1 MKPVLGIGT
10 WLFPSEKVEDI
21 IKIAIRDYGY
31 RQIDTAKMYEN
42 EESVGKAIKWCI
54 DQGIVKKREDLFIT
68 TKLWIDGRDRVEEE
82 LRGSLKRLGL
92 EYVDMYIMHFMLPDI
107 DKDSLEVSKTSLM
120 DVWRELEK
128 CQPHGLTRSI
138 GVSNC

>member
-1 MKPVLGIGT
+1 MKELLGGVMKPVLGIGT

-68 TKLWIDGRDRVEEE
+68 TLD
-82 LRGSLKRLGL
+82 
-92 EYVDMYIMHFMLPDI
+92 
-107 DKDSLEVSKTSLM
+107 
-120 DVWRELEK
+120 
-128 CQPHGLTRSI
+128 
-138 GVSNC
+138 